1 MTSDDLSSLSP
12 RFVYSTQSGAIR
24 CNQVQSD
31 VIRGAS
37 WARSTC
43 QSGAI
48 KCNQMQSGPHRCTGY
63 PVGIRTPSW
72 GLCVGHVLNTFTR
85 ILKDKTR
92 IRTYP
97 RIRTPACVYA
107 PPAYTHPCLRIRTYP
122 RIRTLG
128 CVYARTCVYAPT
140 PAYKHVCVNAASGA
154 YTHLP
159 AYTHPTL
166 RLRRDATNVMYID
179 FTLLSNT

>member
-1 MTSDDLSSLSP
+1 
-12 RFVYSTQSGAIR
+12 VQSGAIGCNKGSQLGAEHLPIR

-31 VIRGAS
+31 A
-37 WARSTC
+37 
-43 QSGAI
+43 
-48 KCNQMQSGPHRCTGY
+48 
-63 PVGIRTPSW
+63 IRTASLH
-72 GLCVGHVLNTFTR
+72 GLPGWHQDAKLGPVCVGHVLNAFTR
-85 ILKDKTR
+85 ILKDKSVFAA
-92 IRTYP
+92 YP

-166 RLRRDATNVMYID
+166 RLRGDATNVM
-179 FTLLSNT
+179 LKRSLRGAMRGKRGSRVRGRGCGPRARLS

>member
-1 MTSDDLSSLSP
+1 MTTDDHSSPWP

-24 CNQVQSD
+24 FNQVQS
-31 VIRGAS
+31 
-37 WARSTC
+37 
-43 QSGAI
+43 GAI
-48 KCNQMQSGPHRCTGY
+48 GCNQGSQLGAEHLPIRCNQDRIAARATRLASGRQ
-63 PVGIRTPSW
+63 VGA
-72 GLCVGHVLNTFTR
+72 CVCGARVKRVYTH
-85 ILKDKTR
+85 LKDKSVFAA
-92 IRTYP
+92 YP

-140 PAYKHVCVNAASGA
+140 PAYKHMCVNAASGA

-159 AYTHPTL
+159 RRMSWSLSSLSRLTL
-166 RLRRDATNVMYID
+166 V
-179 FTLLSNT
+179 SCQE

>member
-1 MTSDDLSSLSP
+1 MTSDDLSSPSP

-24 CNQVQSD
+24 CNQVQS
-31 VIRGAS
+31 
-37 WARSTC
+37 C
-43 QSGAI
+43 AI
-48 KCNQMQSGPHRCTGY
+48 GCNQGSQLGAEHLPIRCNQVQSGPHRCTGY

-107 PPAYTHPCLRIRTYP
+107 PPAYTHPCLHIRTYP

-154 YTHLP
+154 YTHYL

-166 RLRRDATNVMYID
+166 RLRRDATNVMV
-179 FTLLSNT
+179 FV